1 MRGKGIFRTPMI
13 RFQAFSKHNYY
24 VHQNTNRNLNKVRWH
39 KNMFQVKEQDKILEE
54 QLSQMETA
62 KIPEKRAS

>member
-1 MRGKGIFRTPMI
+1 MI

-24 VHQNTNRNLNKVRWH
+24 VHQNINRNLNKVRWH